1 MQYAGESD
9 LQLERINVQKKTFTK
24 WCNSFLSK
32 LGMEIDDL
40 FRDLQ
45 DGRRLIKLLELISG
59 EKLGKPNQ
67 GKLKV
72 RRSIR

>member
-1 MQYAGESD
+1 
-9 LQLERINVQKKTFTK
+9 
-24 WCNSFLSK
+24 
-32 LGMEIDDL
+32 MEIDDL

-45 DGRRLIKLLELISG
+45 DGRRLIKLLETISG

-72 RRSIR
+72 HKIENVNRALNFIHSKVILN